1 MPLSN
6 PPGIPGQVP
15 QKGGLK
21 ERRAS
26 TMIKKYPRMNNQYP
40 ISKAF
45 AIAAAFITPPPE
57 GQGGGHY
64 V

>member
-1 MPLSN
+1 
-6 PPGIPGQVP
+6 
-15 QKGGLK
+15 
-21 ERRAS
+21 
-26 TMIKKYPRMNNQYP
+26 MNNQYP